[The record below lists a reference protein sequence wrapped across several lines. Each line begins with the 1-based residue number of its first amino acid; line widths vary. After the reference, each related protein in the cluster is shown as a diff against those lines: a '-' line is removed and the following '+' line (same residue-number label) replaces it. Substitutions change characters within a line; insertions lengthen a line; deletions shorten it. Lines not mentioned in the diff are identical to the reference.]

1 MRRLEFGIR
10 ESKRR
15 GVIAFLS
22 GRRNPRKG
30 WRRPYPRIETSMAP
44 RPLGLLIVLLGAAVV
59 VVGLLVWTGAL
70 SWFGRLP
77 GDVRIERDSVR
88 IFFPWVSMLL
98 ISLVLTLVLNL
109 LRRFF

>member
-1 MRRLEFGIR
+1 M
-10 ESKRR
+10 
-15 GVIAFLS
+15 
-22 GRRNPRKG
+22 
-30 WRRPYPRIETSMAP
+30 
-44 RPLGLLIVLLGAAVV
+44 LLGAAVV

-77 GDVRIERDSVR
+77 GDVEIERDNVR

>member
-1 MRRLEFGIR
+1 MG
-10 ESKRR
+10 S
-15 GVIAFLS
+15 
-22 GRRNPRKG
+22 
-30 WRRPYPRIETSMAP
+30 

-59 VVGLLVWTGAL
+59 IVGLLVWTGAL

-77 GDVRIERDSVR
+77 GDVRIERGNLRVY
-88 IFFPWVSMLL
+88 FPWVSMLL